1 MKKLIYILL
10 IVIGCISTSCS
21 SEPSK
26 NNEHLAR
33 VCTQSGEYA
42 NCRMS
47 VLKVE
52 YQDHEY
58 LMFGWGGGRC
68 IVHNPDCHCNKQKS
82 EYQPSE
88 YLY

>member
-1 MKKLIYILL
+1 MKKIFYLAAILL
-10 IVIGCISTSCS
+10 AFVSCS

-26 NNEHLAR
+26 NDKHLAR

-68 IVHNPDCHCNKQKS
+68 LVHNPDCKKCKTKT
-82 EYQPSE
+82 EYMPTE